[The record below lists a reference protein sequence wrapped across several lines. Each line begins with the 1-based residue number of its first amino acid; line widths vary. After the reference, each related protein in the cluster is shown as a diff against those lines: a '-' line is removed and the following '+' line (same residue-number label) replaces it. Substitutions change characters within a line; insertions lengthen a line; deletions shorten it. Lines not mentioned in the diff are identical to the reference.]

1 MMMPIRLQFLV
12 LIFLSAAILMACNQ
26 FDETKPPPQIT
37 AQGFVIENVQNGTVG
52 QFGSLRLRIE
62 SMARIEKLIIK
73 ERSYQ
78 VDLATTPEKNHF
90 KLFGLKNRPLLHTD
104 ITLDFQ
110 SFINKKL
117 VQAGE
122 YELTIE
128 VVDENNQ
135 STHSTLRI
143 TLEELKGTTTPIE
156 TGHFQLQREGK
167 DMVSGSDKFG
177 ITWKTIDKLKV
188 TIRIS
193 KTDSGASKLARFNTE
208 DYDKLTTKEELSQKI
223 ISARNLERI
232 EFETTNNA
240 AAHEVVGIANLGKY
254 YLLKTN
260 LSKTLLSHIGTTV
273 TLTGEYKY

>member
-1 MMMPIRLQFLV
+1 
-12 LIFLSAAILMACNQ
+12 MACNQ
-26 FDETKPPPQIT
+26 FDAVKPPPQIT
-37 AQGFVIENVQNGTVG
+37 AQGFVIEKAQNGTIG
-52 QFGSLRLRIE
+52 QFGSLRVRIE

-90 KLFGLKNRPLLHTD
+90 ELFGLKIRPLSHTD

-110 SFINKKL
+110 NFINKKL
-117 VQAGE
+117 IQAGE

-128 VVDENNQ
+128 VIDKKNQ
-135 STHSTLRI
+135 ATQTTLRLI
-143 TLEELKGTTTPIE
+143 LEEPKGKTTPIE
-156 TGHFQLQREGK
+156 TGYFQLQREGK
-167 DMVSGSDKFG
+167 DLVGGSDKFG
-177 ITWKTIDKLKV
+177 ITWKTIDKIKV

-193 KTDSGASKLARFNTE
+193 KTDNGASKLARFTTE
-208 DYDKLTTKEELSQKI
+208 DYDQLTTKEQLSEKI
-223 ISARNLERI
+223 ISASSLDKI
-232 EFETTNNA
+232 EFDTSNNA

-273 TLTGEYKY
+273 TLDGEYKY

>member
-62 SMARIEKLIIK
+62 STARIEKLIIK

-78 VDLATTPEKNHF
+78 VDLAITPEKNHF

-110 SFINKKL
+110 NFINKKL

-128 VVDENNQ
+128 VVDKNNQ
-135 STHSTLRI
+135 STHATLRL

-177 ITWKTIDKLKV
+177 ITWKNIDEIKV
-188 TIRIS
+188 TIRIK
-193 KTDSGASKLARFNTE
+193 KTHNGTSKLARFNIE
-208 DYDKLTTKEELSQKI
+208 DYNKLTTKEELIQKVT
-223 ISARNLERI
+223 SASDLEKI
-232 EFETTNNA
+232 EFDTANNA

-254 YLLKTN
+254 YLLKIN

-273 TLTGEYKY
+273 TLDGEYKY

>member
-1 MMMPIRLQFLV
+1 MMIPIRLHFLI
-12 LIFLSAAILMACNQ
+12 LTFLSAVILMACDQ
-26 FDETKPPPQIT
+26 YDAAKPPPQIT
-37 AQGFVIENVQNGTVG
+37 AQGFVIEKAQNGTVG
-52 QFGSLRLRIE
+52 RFGSLRVRIE

-90 KLFGLKNRPLLHTD
+90 ELFGLKIRPLSHTD

-110 SFINKKL
+110 NFINKKL

-128 VVDENNQ
+128 VIDKKNQ
-135 STHSTLRI
+135 ATQTTLRL
-143 TLEELKGTTTPIE
+143 TLEEPKGKTTPIE
-156 TGHFQLQREGK
+156 TGSFQLQREGK
-167 DMVSGSDKFG
+167 YLLGNSDKFG
-177 ITWKTIDKLKV
+177 ITWKTIDKIKV

-193 KTDSGASKLARFNTE
+193 KTDSGASKLSRFNIE
-208 DYDKLTTKEELSQKI
+208 DYDNLTTKEELSKKI
-223 ISARNLERI
+223 INARDLDKI
-232 EFETTNNA
+232 EFDTSNNA
-240 AAHEVVGIANLGKY
+240 AAHEVVGIAYQGKY

>member
-1 MMMPIRLQFLV
+1 MPIRLHF

-26 FDETKPPPQIT
+26 SDTVKPPPQIT
-37 AQGFVIENVQNGTVG
+37 AQGFIIEEAQNGTVG

-62 SMARIEKLIIK
+62 SIARIEKLIIK

-78 VDLATTPEKNHF
+78 IDLATTPEKKHF
-90 KLFGLKNRPLLHTD
+90 ELFGLKKRPLLHTD

-110 SFINKKL
+110 NFINRKL

-128 VVDENNQ
+128 VVDKNNQ
-135 STHSTLRI
+135 ATHATLRL
-143 TLEELKGTTTPIE
+143 TLEELKGKTTPIE

-167 DMVSGSDKFG
+167 DLVVGGDKFG
-177 ITWKTIDKLKV
+177 ITWKTIDEIKV

-193 KTDSGASKLARFNTE
+193 KTDSGATKLARFNTE

-223 ISARNLERI
+223 INARNLERI

-254 YLLKTN
+254 SLLKIN

-273 TLTGEYKY
+273 TLDGEYKY